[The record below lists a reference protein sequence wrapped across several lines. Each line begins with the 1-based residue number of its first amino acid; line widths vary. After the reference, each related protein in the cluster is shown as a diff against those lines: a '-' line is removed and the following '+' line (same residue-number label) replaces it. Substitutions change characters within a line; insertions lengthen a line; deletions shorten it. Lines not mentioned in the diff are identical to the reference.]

1 MYTVFKLIITD
12 TSYLVSLFLS
22 EDQNHNIAIKQ
33 FEKNNEYLI
42 PNIAITELITV
53 IIYKK
58 NISFAKN
65 VFEKIINSQTFYIY
79 NITETEEKE
88 IYNFLFSSETKI
100 SFVDAGIIYLAKTKN
115 LDLLTFDKQQMK
127 NSKKIGVTQTKI
139 Y

>member
-1 MYTVFKLIITD
+1 MFKLIITD